1 MQHTANY
8 GLKKPL
14 GTDVVNIADLNDN
27 ADIIDQKL
35 KENKDAVDTKETPA
49 GAQAKADS
57 AEAEAKAYAD
67 SITPTKVSQLT
78 NDKGYIAAS
87 GAPVQSVNGKT
98 GAVSLTAGNVGAAPA
113 AHVNDTTKHITSAER
128 SAWNA
133 KPSSQRGVSDSV
145 SSTSSS
151 VAASSKAVKTAYD
164 KGVAAYNLANT
175 KEPAFSKN
183 TAFNKN
189 FGTTSGTVCQG
200 NDSRLSNSR
209 KCNNTFD
216 NVSTARSNLGLTGT
230 SNTTHYHDS
239 RYVQTRVYNGKLQF
253 YYGGWKDVGGSPK
266 VAYYSNT
273 LQHTLRNTEII
284 CRYNFEKINQMIM
297 PYSGVIKI
305 KCNLKTTASD
315 HHAVLMIKIYK
326 GNGMNE
332 DRYNII
338 SSPIGTT
345 FDDTD
350 SGNCISLSCYNSSYS
365 TLIKTITVS
374 SGDTLVFLLR
384 SSYSSYKAYCNSIQ
398 IYYDL
403 TDKPIIL

>member
-8 GLKKPL
+8 GLKKPM

-27 ADIIDQKL
+27 ADIIDQQL
-35 KENKDAVDTKETPA
+35 KENSDAVDTKETPA

-78 NDKGYIAAS
+78 NDKGYIAES

-98 GAVSLTAGNVGAAPA
+98 GAVSLTAANVGAAPA

-151 VAASSKAVKTAYD
+151 IAASSKAVKTAYD
-164 KGVAAYNLANT
+164 KGVAAYNLAST
-175 KEPAFSKN
+175 KEAAFSKK

-209 KCNNTFD
+209 KCNSTFD
-216 NVSTARSNLGLTGT
+216 NASTARTNLGLTGT

-239 RYVQTRVYNGKLQF
+239 RYVQTRVYNGKLQ
-253 YYGGWKDVGGSPK
+253 YYDGGWKDVGENIIQPTKPKTLTAHISKTVHGQYHTLLEVTGCGQILRVSAAASGNFQHLMIRVTIDGVSYTRPISSGGSCSLREGSNYADWLMFVYFK
-266 VAYYSNT
+266 TGFKIELGHNYSGNT
-273 LQHTLRNTEII
+273 LGLEGT
-284 CRYNFEKINQMIM
+284 CD
-297 PYSGVIKI
+297 YS
-305 KCNLKTTASD
+305 
-315 HHAVLMIKIYK
+315 
-326 GNGMNE
+326 
-332 DRYNII
+332 
-338 SSPIGTT
+338 
-345 FDDTD
+345 
-350 SGNCISLSCYNSSYS
+350 
-365 TLIKTITVS
+365 
-374 SGDTLVFLLR
+374 LV
-384 SSYSSYKAYCNSIQ
+384 
-398 IYYDL
+398 
-403 TDKPIIL
+403 

>member
-27 ADIIDQKL
+27 ADIIDQQL
-35 KENKDAVDTKETPA
+35 KENKDAIDTKETPA

-57 AEAEAKAYAD
+57 AETKAKGYAD
-67 SITPTKVSQLT
+67 SIKPTKVSQLT

-98 GAVSLTAGNVGAAPA
+98 GAVSLTAANVGAASA
-113 AHVNDTTKHITSAER
+113 AHANDTTKHITSAER

-133 KPSSQRGVSDSV
+133 KPSSQRAVSDSV
-145 SSTSSS
+145 SSTSSC

-164 KGVAAYNLANT
+164 KGVSAYNLANA
-175 KEPAFSKN
+175 KEPAFSKR

-239 RYVQTRVYNGKLQF
+239 RYVQTRVYNGKLQ
-253 YYGGWKDVGGSPK
+253 YYDGGWKDVGMQPTKPRTADVCISSHSTNI
-266 VAYYSNT
+266 YYQVVSVVGKGILT
-273 LQHTLRNTEII
+273 RISMYQSS
-284 CRYNFEKINQMIM
+284 RYN
-297 PYSGVIKI
+297 SCHRIKI
-305 KCNLKTTASD
+305 IIDGIENTYTPPSIIESRGLGSSENSGRNVFSDIILNAYFTQALKIEVQSTQ
-315 HHAVLMIKIYK
+315 
-326 GNGMNE
+326 
-332 DRYNII
+332 
-338 SSPIGTT
+338 
-345 FDDTD
+345 DDT
-350 SGNCISLSCYNSSYS
+350 IYASCDYA
-365 TLIKTITVS
+365 
-374 SGDTLVFLLR
+374 LV
-384 SSYSSYKAYCNSIQ
+384 
-398 IYYDL
+398 
-403 TDKPIIL
+403 